1 MDEQNRGAAGRMA
14 VETAALR
21 YFLQGRR
28 YHVALEAW
36 DFAKDHH
43 TGTRKDGVTP
53 EFYHQ
58 IGMANF
64 ARTLDASLRHPQET
78 FATIFLHDCVEDGN
92 VSLGLLKDR
101 FGPLISDATNALSKV
116 VQGRKRSSDDVR
128 RMIEED
134 PIASVVK
141 GVDRANNQ
149 GSMLGVF
156 SLEKQQE
163 YIAETK
169 DFILPILKTARRRFP
184 DQEPVYENIKHLLTR
199 EIRLFEAMHAEILMR
214 PLPEGPEDPEP
225 ALS

>member
-1 MDEQNRGAAGRMA
+1 MA

-21 YFLQGRR
+21 YFLQGRGF
-28 YHVALEAW
+28 YAALEAW

-58 IGMANF
+58 IGMASF
-64 ARTLDASLRHPQET
+64 ARTLEGGLRHPQET
-78 FATIFLHDCVEDGN
+78 YAVIFLHDTVEDADI
-92 VSLGLLKDR
+92 SPKLLRDR
-101 FGPLISDATNALSKV
+101 FGPRIADATNALSKV
-116 VQGRKRSSDDVR
+116 IHGRKRSSDDVR

-134 PIASVVK
+134 PVASVVK
-141 GVDRANNQ
+141 GIDRANNQ

-169 DFILPILKTARRRFP
+169 DFILAILKTARRRFL

-199 EIRLFEAMHAEILMR
+199 EIRLFDAV
-214 PLPEGPEDPEP
+214 
-225 ALS
+225 